1 MVTNAEVAA
10 AQATLSDLKQK
21 NIQAISQHAY
31 LKLAFKKPWAHVSL
45 STSG

>member
-1 MVTNAEVAA
+1 MVTSADVTA

-21 NIQAISQHAY
+21 YIKTITQHAY
-31 LKLAFKKPWAHVSL
+31 LKLAFVKPWAHVSL